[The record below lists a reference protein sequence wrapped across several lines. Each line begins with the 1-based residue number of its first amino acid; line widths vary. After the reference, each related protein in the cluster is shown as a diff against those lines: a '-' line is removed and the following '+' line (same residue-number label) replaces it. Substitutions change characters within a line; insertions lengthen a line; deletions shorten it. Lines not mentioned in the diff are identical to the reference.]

1 MVQNQTGLLLLV
13 HRSGSSCGSL
23 WHFVEHL
30 HVPNPSGHLSC
41 FAEVYLLLPCIL
53 LQIHRLVWLGNCFR
67 LLPHL
72 SDRLRL
78 TRLERR
84 PLQALPVLFL
94 GLGRLRLRGLL
105 LDLHHPS
112 GSAHREPV
120 HILQLHRVH
129 PHGRSAE

>member
-1 MVQNQTGLLLLV
+1 MVQNQTGILLLV
-13 HRSGSSCGSL
+13 HRLGSGCGSI
-23 WHFVEHL
+23 WHFVKHL
-30 HVPNPSGHLSC
+30 LLPYPSGHLSC
-41 FAEVYLLLPCIL
+41 FAEVYLLLPCFL

-78 TRLERR
+78 ARLERR

-94 GLGRLRLRGLL
+94 GSGRLWLRGLL

-112 GSAHREPV
+112 GPSHREPV
-120 HILQLHRVH
+120 HILQLHSVH